1 MSKVIDLLSQMVRI
15 NSVNPDLVP
24 GAAGETELA
33 RFIADWLR
41 QNGFEVHWLEATPK
55 RPTVVG
61 IARGGGGGKSLIF
74 NGHTDTVTT
83 KTMPDALN
91 PRIENGRMYG
101 RGAYDMKSG
110 LAAMMI
116 AARRAKASG
125 LRGDVIVAAVADEEY
140 GSVGSFELVEHFR
153 ADACVV
159 IEPSELQTTLV
170 HKGFVWFEVTVE
182 GKAAHGSR
190 PEWGIDAIA
199 KMGKVLVEVEK
210 LDLRLRANP
219 THPLLGSGSIHA
231 SLINGGQ
238 ELSSYPARCSVWLE
252 RRLLPSESL
261 EQAQT
266 QLQEIL
272 NGIAQA
278 DPDFTATLRRDLHRF
293 GHQIEESEP
302 IVQILREQAQQVLGF
317 VPTVRGEPFWTDA
330 AVMGGVGIPAF
341 LFGVVGHGAHSA
353 DEWVDL
359 RSMEQVE
366 EILFRT
372 AREFCA

>member
-1 MSKVIDLLSQMVRI
+1 MNPTIDLLSQMVRI

-24 GAAGETELA
+24 GAAGEGEMA
-33 RFIADWLR
+33 RFIAEWLR
-41 QNGFEVHWLEATPK
+41 ERGFEVHWLEATPN

-61 IARGGGGGKSLIF
+61 IARGSGGGKSLLF

-83 KTMPDALN
+83 ETMPDSLN

-110 LAAMMI
+110 LAAMMV
-116 AARRAKASG
+116 AAKRAKALG
-125 LRGDVIVAAVADEEY
+125 LRGDVMVAAVADEEY
-140 GSVGSFELVEHFR
+140 GSLGSFELVQHFR

-159 IEPSELQTTLV
+159 IEPSELQTTLM
-170 HKGFVWFEVTVE
+170 HKGFVWFEVVVE

-199 KMGKVLVEVEK
+199 KMGKVLVEIEK

-231 SLINGGQ
+231 SLISGGQ

-252 RRLLPSESL
+252 RRLLPSEGL
-261 EQAQT
+261 ELAQG

-272 NGIAQA
+272 DDISQS
-278 DPDFTATLRRDLHRF
+278 DPDFTASIRRDLHRF
-293 GHQIEESEP
+293 GHQVSESEP
-302 IVQILREQAQQVLGF
+302 VVQILREQARQVLGHL
-317 VPTVRGEPFWTDA
+317 PTVRGEPFWTDA

-341 LFGVVGHGAHSA
+341 LFGVAGHGAHSA

-359 RSMEQVE
+359 KSLEQVE
-366 EILFRT
+366 EILFHT
-372 AREFCA
+372 AKEFCN